1 MSSHRLQS
9 FPFRSGAGAFII
21 ALSFNNPQVS
31 PRPQTLSDA
40 DLLEGAA
47 RAISRIGI
55 MRLTLADV
63 AAELKI
69 SPGTLVHRFG
79 SKRGLLLTLLRRS
92 IERSAQR
99 VASVTHARRSPY
111 ATLLTL
117 GERAARHVQT
127 PDALANNL
135 AFLQADLNDPEF
147 QRLALAR
154 ARALRGEIRALILE
168 AIRVGEL
175 RRCNADRLAR
185 AVQATLNG
193 SLLQWAIEREGE
205 LAPWI
210 RRNIATV
217 LRPLARSHG
226 RLVKR

>member
-1 MSSHRLQS
+1 
-9 FPFRSGAGAFII
+9 
-21 ALSFNNPQVS
+21 VS
-31 PRPQTLSDA
+31 PRPQTLSDVE
-40 DLLEGAA
+40 LLEGAA
-47 RAISRIGI
+47 RAISRLGI

-63 AAELKI
+63 AAELGI

-79 SKRGLLLTLLRRS
+79 SKRELLLSLLRRS
-92 IERSAQR
+92 IARSAER
-99 VASVTHARRSPY
+99 VATGQGSRGSPF
-111 ATLLTL
+111 ATLLAL
-117 GERAARHVQT
+117 GDRAARHIQT
-127 PDALANNL
+127 PEALANNL

-147 QRLALAR
+147 HQVALAR
-154 ARALRGEIRALILE
+154 ARALRGEIRSLVLE

-175 RRCNADRLAR
+175 RRCNADQLAR
-185 AVQATLNG
+185 AVQATING

-217 LRPLARSHG
+217 LRPLARGHG